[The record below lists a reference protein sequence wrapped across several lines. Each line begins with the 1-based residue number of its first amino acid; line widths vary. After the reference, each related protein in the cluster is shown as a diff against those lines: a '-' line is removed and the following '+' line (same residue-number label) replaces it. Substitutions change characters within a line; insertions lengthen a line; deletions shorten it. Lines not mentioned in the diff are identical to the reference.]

1 MTQYNYR
8 FGKIL
13 VVREQEKN
21 ESEMAY
27 KESIRVFE
35 DIATKLY
42 DLLKK
47 KEDLI
52 NFQHERLQY
61 GSSIDEI
68 NHYARFIDSLE
79 KTIADVQQK
88 VGQARA
94 KMNWHEQKL
103 LEKNLEVRKFE
114 KMREKDFE
122 AFKEEQQRI
131 ETIQLDELSSLA
143 YNKREIR

>member
-1 MTQYNYR
+1 MQYTYR
-8 FGKIL
+8 FEKIL

-21 ESEMAY
+21 ESEIAY
-27 KESIRVFE
+27 KESVRAFE
-35 DIATKLY
+35 EIATKLY

-52 NFQHERLQY
+52 NFQQQRLTI
-61 GSSIDEI
+61 GASIDEI
-68 NHYARFIDSLE
+68 SHYANFIDSME

-88 VGQARA
+88 VVQARS

-114 KMREKDFE
+114 KMREKDFD
-122 AFKEEQQRI
+122 AFREEQNRI
-131 ETIQLDELSSLA
+131 EAKQLDELSSLA